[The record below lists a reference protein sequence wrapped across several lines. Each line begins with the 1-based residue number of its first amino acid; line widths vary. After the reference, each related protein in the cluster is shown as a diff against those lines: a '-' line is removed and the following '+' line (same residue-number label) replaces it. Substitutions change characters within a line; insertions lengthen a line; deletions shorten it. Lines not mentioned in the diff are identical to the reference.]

1 MPSGKPAP
9 VMAPVAPVSRS
20 AISVMAS
27 SPSQGPTMASPPS
40 SISSRSL
47 AAACGTSILK
57 YDTLPISRA
66 MRARNGALSV
76 VPLTGASWIMMGM
89 SMASETVAKNS

>member
-9 VMAPVAPVSRS
+9 VIAPVAPASRS
-20 AISVMAS
+20 AISVIAS

-57 YDTLPISRA
+57 YETLASSRA
-66 MRARNGALSV
+66 MRARKGAESV

-89 SMASETVAKNS
+89 SMAAETVAKKS